1 MEITEKAGAKRL
13 SKAERR
19 KQLLETAYA
28 IIREEGTD
36 ALTLARVAER
46 AGVTKP
52 IAYEHFGT
60 RAGLLMA
67 IYQDYD
73 ARVTA
78 AMKAALKDRGK
89 SIADVAGILSAAY
102 VNCAVSAGP
111 EQGQVMAA
119 LSGTEEMEQLLNACR
134 DDFIQ
139 HCLEAFAPFMNLPPE
154 QAHTIMVGIVGAAE
168 ALSQAAAANRLGH
181 REAIQTLAN
190 MMVAS
195 LGK

>member
-1 MEITEKAGAKRL
+1 LEIEEKASSKRL

-19 KQLLETAYA
+19 RQLLETAYE

-36 ALTLARVAER
+36 ALTLARVAEG

-78 AMKAALKDRGK
+78 AMKAALKESGK
-89 SIADVAGILSAAY
+89 RIEDVAQILSAAY
-102 VNCAVSAGP
+102 VDCAVTAGP

-119 LSGTEEMEQLLNACR
+119 LSGTEEMEGLLNDCR
-134 DDFIQ
+134 DAFIAE
-139 HCLEAFAPFMNLPPE
+139 CLEAFAPFTDLPPA
-154 QAHTIMVGIVGAAE
+154 QAHTVMVGIVGAAE
-168 ALSQAAAANRLGH
+168 ALSQAAAAHRLNPE
-181 REAIQTLAN
+181 EATKTLAN
-190 MMVAS
+190 MMIAS
-195 LGK
+195 LSR